1 MTAVI
6 ATIHKLAYLWS
17 NAQGCAP
24 SFVVVPDSEREALVA
39 ELVADRCIVTSDGLL
54 ADALEG
60 EVTIAGVRVVFG
72 PGWGAG
78 MDFPPDM
85 LGASPDAGLRI
96 VLPH

>member
-1 MTAVI
+1 MPVI
-6 ATIHKLAYLWS
+6 ETIHKLAYLWS

-24 SFVVVPDSEREALVA
+24 SFVVVPASEREALVA
-39 ELVADRCIVTSDGLL
+39 ELVAYSFIVTGDGLL

-60 EVTIAGVRVVFG
+60 EVTIVGVRVVFG
-72 PGWGAG
+72 PCWGAG